1 MIENININGKSY
13 SSFKEWA
20 EEMKND
26 PNNETLIWEYMNCET
41 MIGQRA
47 VNGTGKCTYR
57 GKTYEGKIEYD
68 ADGHVYVGGEFV
80 K

>member
-1 MIENININGKSY
+1 MIKNIIINGKSY

-20 EEMKND
+20 EEVKND
-26 PNNETLIWEYMNCET
+26 PNSDTLIWERIDCEMMNGT
-41 MIGQRA
+41 RI
-47 VNGTGKCTYR
+47 VNGYGKCIYR
-57 GKTYEGKIEYD
+57 GKTYEGKITYD